1 MRLGFAILAAAP
13 LIAAALP
20 AQAQDRA
27 VASTEISTGA
37 YAQAET
43 KLQAQLRAHPDLPEL
58 LLNLAAVYAQTGRTS
73 EARAL
78 YTRVLDQDD
87 VLMDL
92 SADRTAGSHAVAR
105 TGLRRIEAVQFT
117 AR

>member
-1 MRLGFAILAAAP
+1 MRFGFAILAAAP
-13 LIAAALP
+13 FVVAALP
-20 AQAQDRA
+20 AQAQDRT

-37 YAQAET
+37 YAKAES
-43 KLQAQLRAHPDLPEL
+43 KLEAALRASPNRPEL
-58 LLNLAAVYAQTGRTS
+58 LLNLAAVYAQTGRTP

-78 YTRVLDQDD
+78 YTRVLGQDE

-92 SADRTAGSHAVAR
+92 SAERTAGSHAVAR
-105 TGLRRIEAVQFT
+105 TGLQRIEAVQFS